1 MNNLVFNTV
10 ASRLLTTITNDTLT
24 VSGSVDIAG
33 GTVEIANTVVTVTGT
48 VAVGSASV
56 EITNDAVTV
65 TGTVAIDSASVEITN
80 TVLTVTGAVTVLND
94 TLTVDGTVEITNASV
109 TVTGTVGIDGTA
121 SVEITNDAVT
131 VDGTVEITNATVT
144 VSGAVTIS
152 GHTITSLNTT
162 VVDSQTGVI
171 FDNTDISEITM
182 GTFFIYNGGA
192 QTFSVTV
199 QLSPTADDANYV
211 DDPDNKDIEVG
222 SNAKLLIVLSKYGHY
237 ARLQY
242 NATADAS
249 FTAYFNGQM

>member
-1 MNNLVFNTV
+1 MFNTV

-65 TGTVAIDSASVEITN
+65 TGTVAIDSASVEVTN

-94 TLTVDGTVEITNASV
+94 TL
-109 TVTGTVGIDGTA
+109 
-121 SVEITNDAVT
+121 T